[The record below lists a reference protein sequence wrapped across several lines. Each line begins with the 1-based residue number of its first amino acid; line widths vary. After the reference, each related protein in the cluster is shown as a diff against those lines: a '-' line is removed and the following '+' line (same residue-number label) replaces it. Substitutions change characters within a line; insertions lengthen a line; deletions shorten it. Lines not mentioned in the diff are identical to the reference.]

1 MWRIL
6 KAKYVELNSP
16 SISENQYEDLLHGF
30 AELVAIGQEKVVQD
44 AKQLTKSRAAL
55 QSHLENHKVWDANH
69 RTAQISI
76 AGALFS
82 VTGCS
87 QLSWRRVTHRRGTGV
102 PAEND
107 EKLSVNQNWIS
118 PRRTVYYN

>member
-6 KAKYVELNSP
+6 KAKYVELNPP
-16 SISENQYEDLLHGF
+16 SISENQYEDLLRGF
-30 AELVAIGQEKVVQD
+30 AELVAIGQEKVAQD
-44 AKQLTKSRAAL
+44 AKQLTKSRVAL

-69 RTAQISI
+69 SSAQISI

-82 VTGCS
+82 VTGFS
-87 QLSWRRVTHRRGTGV
+87 QLSWRRIIHRRGTGV

-107 EKLSVNQNWIS
+107 EKLSVDQNGTS
-118 PRRTVYYN
+118 LRRTVYYN